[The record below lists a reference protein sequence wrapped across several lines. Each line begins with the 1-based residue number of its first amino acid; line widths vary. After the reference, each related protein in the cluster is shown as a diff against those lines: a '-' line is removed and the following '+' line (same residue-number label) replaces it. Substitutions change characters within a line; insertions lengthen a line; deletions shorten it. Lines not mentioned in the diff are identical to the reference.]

1 MPSEKLDAIRARW
14 AISRLSLD
22 ASEMTQARQ
31 DIRDLLEMVKQ
42 AEDLL
47 DALYDREHAP
57 SDPRGPIRYLGQ
69 DVWVDDATTA
79 ASALEEVRSVLA
91 KALGWE
97 PST

>member
-1 MPSEKLDAIRARW
+1 MPSEKLAAIRARW
-14 AISRLSLD
+14 AVSRLSLD

-47 DALYDREHAP
+47 DALYDRDQAP
-57 SDPRGPIRYLGQ
+57 KDAHGPIRYVGQ
-69 DVWVDDATTA
+69 DVWVNDATTA

-91 KALGWE
+91 QALGWE
-97 PST
+97 PSK